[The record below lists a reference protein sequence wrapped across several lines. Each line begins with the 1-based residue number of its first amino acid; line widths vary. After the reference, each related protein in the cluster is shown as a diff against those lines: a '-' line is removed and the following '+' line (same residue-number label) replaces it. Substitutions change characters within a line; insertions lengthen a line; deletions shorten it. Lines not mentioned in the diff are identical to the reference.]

1 MVKKGYGMNIED
13 ILALQMGDLSYWEC
27 TTCLNYFF
35 IHEIGNGLNDPSY
48 CPYCGVGFEVEME
61 KGIV

>member
-1 MVKKGYGMNIED
+1 MNIED

-27 TTCLNYFF
+27 ATCLNYFF

-48 CPYCGVGFEVEME
+48 CPYCGVGFEVEMD
-61 KGIV
+61 I